1 MCVASSLVDPSLALQ
16 ISLSAQLGFR
26 TEPYYEA
33 PSELQVKYEMAKMI
47 SIGWVR
53 LSTEKWP
60 KVASGGAK

>member
-47 SIGWVR
+47 SIG
-53 LSTEKWP
+53 
-60 KVASGGAK
+60 